1 VQAGDRRVERC
12 LVAGGAGADQG
23 ALDRRDDEAG
33 EGGGV
38 LRADAFLA
46 QRGGDRRFPAL
57 EGRGRGGGQGRVLRP
72 GEGGG
77 GAGAAE
83 PLGVVLDPAAEH
95 LAEGAEGLGEPE
107 LGERAFDR
115 GADLPALELGRLDR
129 ELRLA
134 AGEVVVDRAARGLA
148 AGGDVAQLHPGVA
161 LLGQQPAGAVQQ
173 PVAPV
178 AAGRLERFGVGDSR
192 YAHGH
197 SIVAATMYDR
207 GHRASVL
214 IACTGAFLV
223 FLDTTIVNIAFPD
236 ISASFPEASR
246 GLLSWVLDGYFVVI
260 AALLVPAGGLAD
272 RFGHK
277 RVFLGGL
284 ALFTATSL
292 LCAVAPSL
300 EALIAF
306 RVLQGAGAAAI
317 APTSLAIVLD
327 SFPAEKRATGVGLW
341 GAAAAAA
348 AATGPTLGAA
358 LVELDSWRLVFL
370 VNLPLGAALLV
381 AGRRLLPRQELA
393 DSRLP
398 DLPGALMLALG
409 LAAVT
414 LGIVEGNDWGWTGGG
429 TLAAFAAAAMLL
441 GAVVVRSLRHPRP
454 IVEPALFSHRS
465 FTLGN
470 LGTLLFAA
478 AFFSL
483 ILGNVLFLTT
493 VWGYSILGAGA
504 AALPGPALTTI
515 VSGPAGRL
523 ADRFGHRAVI
533 VPGTIV
539 FAAGAM
545 VLRSAGADPDYL
557 GLWLPGAT
565 LTGIGIGLAFPTL
578 GSAAVRDVADDRF
591 ATASAVNAAFRQ
603 VGAVLGTA
611 ILIAI
616 VGEPANLAAALD
628 VSDSAYLFAVI
639 ASLVSGAVALGLRRR
654 QVVDDPAK
662 ERGGLVGPP
671 LPSD

>member
-1 VQAGDRRVERC
+1 
-12 LVAGGAGADQG
+12 
-23 ALDRRDDEAG
+23 
-33 EGGGV
+33 
-38 LRADAFLA
+38 
-46 QRGGDRRFPAL
+46 
-57 EGRGRGGGQGRVLRP
+57 
-72 GEGGG
+72 
-77 GAGAAE
+77 
-83 PLGVVLDPAAEH
+83 
-95 LAEGAEGLGEPE
+95 
-107 LGERAFDR
+107 
-115 GADLPALELGRLDR
+115 
-129 ELRLA
+129 
-134 AGEVVVDRAARGLA
+134 
-148 AGGDVAQLHPGVA
+148 
-161 LLGQQPAGAVQQ
+161 
-173 PVAPV
+173 
-178 AAGRLERFGVGDSR
+178 
-192 YAHGH
+192 
-197 SIVAATMYDR
+197 MYDR

-284 ALFTATSL
+284 GLFTLTSL
-292 LCAVAPSL
+292 LCATAPSL

-317 APTSLAIVLD
+317 APTSLAIILD

-370 VNLPLGAALLV
+370 VNLPLGVALLL
-381 AGRRLLPRQELA
+381 AGRRLLPHQA
-393 DSRLP
+393 SGDSRLP
-398 DLPGALMLALG
+398 DLPGALALALG

-414 LGIVEGNDWGWTGGG
+414 LGIVEGNDWGWTGAR
-429 TLAAFAAAAMLL
+429 TLVAFAAAALLL
-441 GAVVVRSLRHPRP
+441 GVVVARSMRHPRP
-454 IVEPALFSHRS
+454 IVEPALFSNRS
-465 FTLGN
+465 FALGN

-493 VWGYSILGAGA
+493 VWGYSILNAGL
-504 AALPGPALTTI
+504 AALPGPAMTTI

-533 VPGTIV
+533 VPGTLV

-545 VLRSAGADPDYL
+545 VLRSAGAVPDYV
-557 GLWLPGAT
+557 GLWLPGAI

-578 GSAAVRDVADDRF
+578 GSAAVRNVADHRF

-628 VSDSAYLFAVI
+628 VSNGAYLFA
-639 ASLVSGAVALGLRRR
+639 ALAALTSGVAALTLRPTTTPAGDSAGLSPSE
-654 QVVDDPAK
+654 PA
-662 ERGGLVGPP
+662 
-671 LPSD
+671 PSTSP

>member
-1 VQAGDRRVERC
+1 
-12 LVAGGAGADQG
+12 
-23 ALDRRDDEAG
+23 
-33 EGGGV
+33 
-38 LRADAFLA
+38 
-46 QRGGDRRFPAL
+46 
-57 EGRGRGGGQGRVLRP
+57 
-72 GEGGG
+72 
-77 GAGAAE
+77 
-83 PLGVVLDPAAEH
+83 
-95 LAEGAEGLGEPE
+95 
-107 LGERAFDR
+107 
-115 GADLPALELGRLDR
+115 
-129 ELRLA
+129 
-134 AGEVVVDRAARGLA
+134 
-148 AGGDVAQLHPGVA
+148 
-161 LLGQQPAGAVQQ
+161 
-173 PVAPV
+173 
-178 AAGRLERFGVGDSR
+178 
-192 YAHGH
+192 
-197 SIVAATMYDR
+197 MYDR

-277 RVFLGGL
+277 RVFLWGL
-284 ALFTATSL
+284 GLVTLTSL
-292 LCAVAPSL
+292 LSAVAPSL

-317 APTSLAIVLD
+317 APTSLAIILD
-327 SFPAEKRATGVGLW
+327 SFPSEKRATGVGLW

-381 AGRRLLPRQELA
+381 AGRRLLPHQALR
-393 DSRLP
+393 DTRLP

-414 LGIVEGNDWGWTGGG
+414 LGIVEGNDWGWTGAG
-429 TLAAFAAAAMLL
+429 TLASFAAAALLL
-441 GAVVVRSLRHPRP
+441 GGVVGRSLRHPRP
-454 IVEPALFSHRS
+454 IVEPALFAHRS
-465 FTLGN
+465 FSLGN

-504 AALPGPALTTI
+504 AALPGPAMTTV

-533 VPGTIV
+533 VPGTLV
-539 FAAGAM
+539 FAAGTM
-545 VLRSAGADPDYL
+545 VLRSAGAEPDYV
-557 GLWLPGAT
+557 GTWLPGAI

-578 GSAAVRDVADDRF
+578 GSAAVREIADDRF

-616 VGEPANLAAALD
+616 VGEPASLSEALD
-628 VSDSAYLFAVI
+628 VSNGAYLFAAI
-639 ASLVSGAVALGLRRR
+639 AAVASGAVALGLSRT
-654 QVVDDPAK
+654 QGAIIQDAAPLEPA
-662 ERGGLVGPP
+662 VQGPSA
-671 LPSD
+671 PSGMT

>member
-1 VQAGDRRVERC
+1 
-12 LVAGGAGADQG
+12 
-23 ALDRRDDEAG
+23 
-33 EGGGV
+33 
-38 LRADAFLA
+38 
-46 QRGGDRRFPAL
+46 
-57 EGRGRGGGQGRVLRP
+57 
-72 GEGGG
+72 
-77 GAGAAE
+77 
-83 PLGVVLDPAAEH
+83 
-95 LAEGAEGLGEPE
+95 
-107 LGERAFDR
+107 
-115 GADLPALELGRLDR
+115 
-129 ELRLA
+129 
-134 AGEVVVDRAARGLA
+134 
-148 AGGDVAQLHPGVA
+148 
-161 LLGQQPAGAVQQ
+161 
-173 PVAPV
+173 
-178 AAGRLERFGVGDSR
+178 
-192 YAHGH
+192 
-197 SIVAATMYDR
+197 MYDR
-207 GHRASVL
+207 GHKASVF

-284 ALFTATSL
+284 GLFTLASL

-300 EALIAF
+300 EALIGF

-327 SFPAEKRATGVGLW
+327 SFPAEKRAAGVGLW

-370 VNLPLGAALLV
+370 VNLPLGAALLF
-381 AGRRLLPRQELA
+381 AGRRLLPRQALR
-393 DSRLP
+393 DTRLP

-429 TLAAFAAAAMLL
+429 TLAAFAAAALLL
-441 GAVVVRSLRHPRP
+441 GVVVARSLSHPRP
-454 IVEPALFSHRS
+454 IVEPALFAHRS
-465 FTLGN
+465 FSLGN

-493 VWGYSILGAGA
+493 VWGYSIISAGLA
-504 AALPGPALTTI
+504 TLPGPATTTV

-533 VPGTIV
+533 VPGALV

-545 VLRSAGADPDYL
+545 VLRSAGAEPDYL
-557 GLWLPGAT
+557 GLWLPGSI

-616 VGEPANLAAALD
+616 VGEPASLSEALD
-628 VSDSAYLFAVI
+628 VSNSAYLFA
-639 ASLVSGAVALGLRRR
+639 ALAALVSGMAALALRPTATPARDSAGLSPSE
-654 QVVDDPAK
+654 PA
-662 ERGGLVGPP
+662 
-671 LPSD
+671 PSTSP